1 MLVSGLA
8 ASEKASAVI
17 RGIVALARS
26 LGMKTVAE
34 GVEQQHQAD
43 ELKDVGCDS
52 IQGYLVS
59 RPLDS
64 DAFAEFMRRA

>member
-1 MLVSGLA
+1 
-8 ASEKASAVI
+8 
-17 RGIVALARS
+17 
-26 LGMKTVAE
+26 MKTVAE